1 MFNTQVNSDSEIGS
15 ILYMKDEVWIIPSNE
30 VTRRIS
36 ENTET
41 STCDKRTLSEMLQF
55 PEWLEYPQ
63 LAKLE
68 DNYRERER
76 ERELQVN
83 HSKKNCG
90 YMYICYISFVLYA
103 KSTYISVDYQIRIHE
118 REDTLKYLDEDT

>member
-1 MFNTQVNSDSEIGS
+1 MFDFYPGLPHMFNTQVNSDSEIGS

-76 ERELQVN
+76 ERAT
-83 HSKKNCG
+83 G
-90 YMYICYISFVLYA
+90 
-103 KSTYISVDYQIRIHE
+103 
-118 REDTLKYLDEDT
+118 

>member
-1 MFNTQVNSDSEIGS
+1 
-15 ILYMKDEVWIIPSNE
+15 MKDEVWIIPSNE

-41 STCDKRTLSEMLQF
+41 STCDKRTLSETLQF
-55 PEWLEYPQ
+55 LEWLEYPQ

-68 DNYRERER
+68 DSYRERER
-76 ERELQVN
+76 VLQVN

-103 KSTYISVDYQIRIHE
+103 KSTFISV
-118 REDTLKYLDEDT
+118 